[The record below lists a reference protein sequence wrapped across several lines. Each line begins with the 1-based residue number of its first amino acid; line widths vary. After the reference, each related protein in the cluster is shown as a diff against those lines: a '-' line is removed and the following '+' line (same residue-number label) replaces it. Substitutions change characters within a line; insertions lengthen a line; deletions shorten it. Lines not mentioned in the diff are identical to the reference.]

1 MAGKKRKDEEH
12 PEEAL
17 GRVDAAG
24 VGSDA
29 AATERPLDSSADGS
43 TVDAEVGDLRA
54 ELDELN
60 GKWKRALADL
70 DNYRK
75 RVERDR
81 LRWSEAAREQMALDL
96 LEVVDNL
103 ERALACGDADFGDA
117 DGGGENGSLRQ
128 GVELILKHL
137 VDVLAKHGVT
147 PIATDGC
154 EFDPNIHEAVGSVE
168 TDECDPNHVVEE
180 TQKGYRLGDK
190 LLRCPKVIVAK

>member
-1 MAGKKRKDEEH
+1 MTRKKRKKEGH
-12 PEEAL
+12 PEDSQQ
-17 GRVDAAG
+17 RRDAADEGAAERSLDSGLDGAG
-24 VGSDA
+24 VGA
-29 AATERPLDSSADGS
+29 EIDG
-43 TVDAEVGDLRA
+43 LRA

-70 DNYRK
+70 DNYRR

-81 LRWSEAAREQMALDL
+81 LRWSEAAREQIVLDL

-103 ERALACGDADFGDA
+103 ERALACGDADGGD
-117 DGGGENGSLRQ
+117 DNGSLRE

-137 VDVLAKHGVT
+137 TDVLAKHGVM

-180 TQKGYRLGDK
+180 TQRGYRLGDK

>member
-1 MAGKKRKDEEH
+1 MSGKRRKDAKR
-12 PEEAL
+12 PEDAPERLEAA
-17 GRVDAAG
+17 D
-24 VGSDA
+24 DA
-29 AATERPLDSSADGS
+29 AAGRSPESGIDGAG
-43 TVDAEVGDLRA
+43 VDAEIDDIRA

-81 LRWSEAAREQMALDL
+81 RRWSEAAREQIALDL

-103 ERALACGDADFGDA
+103 ERALSCGDPEGGD
-117 DGGGENGSLRQ
+117 DGGSLRE

-137 VDVLAKHGVT
+137 TDVLAKHGVT
-147 PIATDGC
+147 PIETDGC

-180 TQKGYRLGDK
+180 TQRGYRLGDK

>member
-1 MAGKKRKDEEH
+1 MTSKKRKHEH
-12 PEEAL
+12 DPEDARGRADGPGAGMTEA
-17 GRVDAAG
+17 DT
-24 VGSDA
+24 VGSA
-29 AATERPLDSSADGS
+29 VGTEIDELK
-43 TVDAEVGDLRA
+43 A
-54 ELDELN
+54 ELDDLN

-81 LRWSEAAREQMALDL
+81 RRWSEAAREEFALDL

-103 ERALACGDADFGDA
+103 ERALACEEPEN
-117 DGGGENGSLRQ
+117 GGEGGSLRE

-137 VDVLAKHGVT
+137 IDVLARHGVT
-147 PIATDGC
+147 PIVTDGC

-168 TDECDPNHVVEE
+168 TDECEPNHVLEE
-180 TQKGYRLGDK
+180 TQRGYRLGEK